1 VTAKAPLDPF
11 VATGHPIHTRTLII
25 DVFRA
30 DDRHLRAEA
39 SIIDLRKCGFVPTGG
54 DLQAAGIIHQMSID
68 AEVEVT
74 TREITRFEPSQT
86 VVAFEASDDTGGES
100 CRDPIHRLRALEGE
114 RLGSNSPK
122 LLAASFGGPL
132 GCSHLLT
139 LAQLLVATLPRALD
153 VEAQYVQGG
162 WDEREDGERIFKRAV
177 MIDGYE
183 LYAEHEMEMA
193 LQLMDLHTTPRRRC
207 RQSIYDRFSYQ
218 DEVRLLARID
228 TTNMNFKS
236 IGVAERERDQQNRS
250 SAPWLDLSP
259 RVESLVGGFAMGGLG
274 RRLISLLGGDPKVRT
289 LLDTF
294 LGLAPGMIQCLAA
307 VAHRFSE
314 SPAALDEVRESD
326 TPSVFSLGGMADS
339 CYVWRKD
346 SYLSK
351 LRTGY
356 PSEEGLSEG
365 GIDQS
370 SDAAREEPGN

>member
-1 VTAKAPLDPF
+1 MRLDGAVAGEAPGLGEAVGREPPGVVVGLDEPLL
-11 VATGHPIHTRTLII
+11 TEGLERG
-25 DVFRA
+25 A
-30 DDRHLRAEA
+30 DGLGPGRHRAE
-39 SIIDLRKCGFVPTGG
+39 RGG
-54 DLQAAGIIHQMSID
+54 G
-68 AEVEVT
+68 V
-74 TREITRFEPSQT
+74 R
-86 VVAFEASDDTGGES
+86 VV
-100 CRDPIHRLRALEGE
+100 R
-114 RLGSNSPK
+114 
-122 LLAASFGGPL
+122 
-132 GCSHLLT
+132 
-139 LAQLLVATLPRALD
+139 V
-153 VEAQYVQGG
+153 
-162 WDEREDGERIFKRAV
+162 
-177 MIDGYE
+177 
-183 LYAEHEMEMA
+183 
-193 LQLMDLHTTPRRRC
+193 
-207 RQSIYDRFSYQ
+207 
-218 DEVRLLARID
+218 
-228 TTNMNFKS
+228 
-236 IGVAERERDQQNRS
+236 GVAERERDQQNRS

-274 RRLISLLGGDPKVRT
+274 RGLISLLGGDPKVRT